1 MRILFGGLDAWD
13 NRDLWF
19 RLALPRELV
28 GLPFPHIHHECRPKT
43 RQARSTVASYARV
56 DYAKRAGIEQTLC
69 QTLRGHVAV
78 WREAIGKLL
87 VLADVVQFRTKISQI
102 VVVCALLLLEPVHL
116 RELDGLVERDFSLRR
131 L

>member
-1 MRILFGGLDAWD
+1 
-13 NRDLWF
+13 
-19 RLALPRELV
+19 
-28 GLPFPHIHHECRPKT
+28 
-43 RQARSTVASYARV
+43 TVASYARV

-87 VLADVVQFRTKISQI
+87 VLADVVQFRTKIRQI

-131 L
+131 LYLETRIPCAPIWTVAARTTRALVAACGVDDTIMR